1 MALGALEGAL
11 LGTLPMTPFA
21 VGAYFGLRSGLKGY
35 RGGWVS
41 LVANLV
47 LVALAIGMP
56 IWESLAG

>member
-1 MALGALEGAL
+1 
-11 LGTLPMTPFA
+11 MTPLA
-21 VGAYFGLRSGLKGY
+21 VGACFGLRSDLKGY

-47 LVALAIGMP
+47 VVALAIGMP

>member
-1 MALGALEGAL
+1 MLLMA
-11 LGTLPMTPFA
+11 PFA
-21 VGAYFGLRSGLKGY
+21 VGAYFGLRSVLKGHR
-35 RGGWVS
+35 RGWAS